1 MPLAFTTSSEC
12 FRILRRTRFIIIWKP
27 AKKRSLKKPRSSA
40 SFSTSSSQSPPT
52 MAPSSLFPGP
62 YGSHPQSLPPPTAA
76 PVQDI
81 NQFGDYGSYCM
92 LLPPPTPSSFNHQ
105 PYLTLAVSASSILF
119 SSPHH
124 SLFSRFAIRSGF
136 LNLIFFFYPN
146 KNLTT
151 IQQQSQQQSLYIS
164 KPHDAK
170 VVLVRQI
177 NLQ

>member
-1 MPLAFTTSSEC
+1 MFPYS
-12 FRILRRTRFIIIWKP
+12 
-27 AKKRSLKKPRSSA
+27 KKNTVYNYLEASQEEILKKPRSSA

-105 PYLTLAVSASSILF
+105 PYLTLAVSASNILL

-136 LNLIFFFYPN
+136 LNLIFFFNLHNRAVAVERPAFCLCPHN
-146 KNLTT
+146 KIEALHQAILSSNLPSL
-151 IQQQSQQQSLYIS
+151 QSSL
-164 KPHDAK
+164 
-170 VVLVRQI
+170 
-177 NLQ
+177 